1 MPVWYYCVLGKQ
13 FVEGVYDVV
22 YGAFVSNLLY

>member
-13 FVEGVYDVV
+13 FVESVYDVV
-22 YGAFVSNLLY
+22 YGAFVSNFLY